1 MKKFS
6 RSLSFQ
12 LMMFVFLDMLV
23 CTAGALLIFYFGK
36 KIIKQWG
43 LCTGMQ
49 SGFPACELLLLFS
62 ILLMM
67 LLFISTAAIFFRKRL
82 LPLRELTEQVEKI
95 TEENSREP
103 IHTEAKGEIAE
114 LTDVLERMRK
124 TVTDRYFEL
133 EEMQTDH
140 QKLAAEMSHDMR
152 TPLTALMM
160 YLDLMRNDEQMDPD
174 TRREYLDKCGE
185 KAVYIKSMMDDMFS
199 YFKMEQEKNGELLQ
213 VSAPD
218 IIYPFVDEISLQI
231 EQSGF
236 DVEEHVQVPETGILF
251 CASYMNRIAGNI
263 VSNIRKYADQS
274 DAVRIY
280 LSREEIF
287 VRSAGTRVQ
296 VLNLT
301 IRNKKKSGEQEEVVL
316 SESMGIGLRNIRKM
330 MEQMAGDMQC
340 AEDRK
345 PDSAGA
351 GEEVCYE
358 IRLLF
363 RTVDIQ

>member
-1 MKKFS
+1 MKKFR

-12 LMMFVFLDMLV
+12 LTIFVFLDMLV
-23 CTAGALLIFYFGK
+23 CTAGVLLIFYFGK

-43 LCTGMQ
+43 LCMGMQ

-67 LLFISTAAIFFRKRL
+67 LVFISTAAFFFRNRL
-82 LPLRELTEQVEKI
+82 RPIEELTEQVKKI

-103 IHTEAKGEIAE
+103 FHTEAKGEIAD
-114 LTDVLERMRK
+114 LTDALENMRK
-124 TVTDRYFEL
+124 TVTDRYYEL
-133 EEMQTDH
+133 EQMQTDH

-160 YLDLMRNDEQMDPD
+160 YLDMMRNNEQMDREG
-174 TRREYLDKCGE
+174 RREYLDKCGE

-199 YFKMEQEKNGELLQ
+199 YFKMEQEKSGELLQ

-236 DVEEHVQVPETGILF
+236 DVEEHVQVPDTGILF

-263 VSNIRKYADQS
+263 VSNIRKYADRS
-274 DAVRIY
+274 DAVRIF
-280 LSREEIF
+280 LSKEETFI
-287 VRSAGTRVQ
+287 RSAGSRVQ
-296 VLNLT
+296 VINLT
-301 IRNKKKSGEQEEVVL
+301 IRNKKQSGEQEEVVL
-316 SESMGIGLRNIRKM
+316 TESMGIGLRNIRKM

-340 AEDRK
+340 TEDRK
-345 PDSAGA
+345 TVSAGA
-351 GEEVCYE
+351 GEEVYYE
-358 IRLLF
+358 LRLLF
-363 RTVDIQ
+363 RTVDMK